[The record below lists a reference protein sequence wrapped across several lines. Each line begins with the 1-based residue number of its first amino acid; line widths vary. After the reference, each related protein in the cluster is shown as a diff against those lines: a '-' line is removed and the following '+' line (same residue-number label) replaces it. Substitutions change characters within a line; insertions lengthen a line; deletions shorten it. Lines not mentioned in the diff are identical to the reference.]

1 MEAINYANGANMT
14 LPQDAQIV
22 QGVSGNAVYLPA
34 GAGTMPIAG
43 NRNEITI
50 SLWRQWD
57 GVVEA
62 DHYRGV
68 FKTANIK
75 AYFDQA
81 TDFLTIELAGTK
93 TVTDIKDDQEQ
104 AHWCFLF
111 SKNGF
116 FKIYKNAELKAEL
129 TTGNYPVDFSE
140 GFTLGGGRTHATF
153 DEVLVYVEILKQE
166 FINGLY
172 HIVSKGTVLGHVE
185 HLIEQSV
192 PLHTPHYL
200 GTVKTPPEGARVN
213 IALGPKNGFNDA
225 SIGDWILIIEPLA
238 QYQKGWCYRW
248 TGSVWQKLDPPANY
262 TAEYSACLK
271 DQLEKCKDLF
281 GDTNFFGSVFC
292 QFLGFNKAVGQS
304 LAANTALLDNLTVKR
319 LLVDNDTNDPLDF
332 ELAINRDVG
341 ILAKNNGKT
350 VFEVLPTGKAFFC
363 GDIITPPFKLIQG
376 QSTPES
382 FEFNN
387 EYLFKIIKNN
397 VLPTSDNTLPFLGYM
412 ECKGTYKGKKIKGL
426 SNYYEKSTKM
436 YYNVVYERNPS
447 LHGVSYY
454 RKGDVKYNVDK
465 FCLNLFYENNTT
477 EVIETLYIIRP
488 YIWDNGRLYE
498 CGLNNLPDLDVP
510 DWENLIKIGHLKF
523 SLNTST
529 TTMELTQ
536 LPQGYSDTYSYGRVY
551 VENGFL
557 KIKQI

>member
-1 MEAINYANGANMT
+1 MEIINYANGSNMT

-43 NRNEITI
+43 NRNELTI

-57 GVVEA
+57 GVVDSA
-62 DHYRGV
+62 AYRGI
-68 FKTANIK
+68 FSTANIK
-75 AYFDQA
+75 AYFDQT
-81 TDFLTIELAGTK
+81 TDFLTVELAGVK
-93 TVTDIKDDQEQ
+93 TVTDVKDDQEQ
-104 AHWCFLF
+104 THWCFLF

-129 TTGNYPVDFSE
+129 TTGNYPIDFSE

-172 HIVSKGTVLGHVE
+172 HLVSKGTVLGHVE

-192 PLHTPHYL
+192 PLHTPRYL

-225 SIGDWILIIEPLA
+225 SIGDWILIIEPLPA
-238 QYQKGWCYRW
+238 YQKGWCYRW

-332 ELAINRDVG
+332 ELAINREVG

-350 VFEVLPTGKAFFC
+350 VFEVTPLGNIYAKDAFLQDGTFT
-363 GDIITPPFKLIQG
+363 GDIYSGPL
-376 QSTPES
+376 E
-382 FEFNN
+382 
-387 EYLFKIIKNN
+387 
-397 VLPTSDNTLPFLGYM
+397 
-412 ECKGTYKGKKIKGL
+412 L
-426 SNYYEKSTKM
+426 SSRE
-436 YYNVVYERNPS
+436 P
-447 LHGVSYY
+447 
-454 RKGDVKYNVDK
+454 
-465 FCLNLFYENNTT
+465 
-477 EVIETLYIIRP
+477 
-488 YIWDNGRLYE
+488 
-498 CGLNNLPDLDVP
+498 
-510 DWENLIKIGHLKF
+510 
-523 SLNTST
+523 TST
-529 TTMELTQ
+529 TIEIKTTDTMKSLYSKYKAFSFYCDVEKGDQSIKKASLSISGGSIPLWGTKRVWVPFPNPPPGGPSGYWSNAPAFGGYADVSDYVLTLYKTGSKKKFYYRVITDIRKTDTQ
-536 LPQGYSDTYSYGRVY
+536 VTGITYKVGDVLLDERIEQHTILKSVGGAKTLKLKDLPTMPPQEAGVIWVDD
-551 VENGFL
+551 N
-557 KIKQI
+557 KILHIS

>member
-14 LPQDAQIV
+14 LPADAQIV

-43 NRNEITI
+43 NRSELTI

-57 GVVEA
+57 GVVDSA
-62 DHYRGV
+62 AYRGI
-68 FKTANIK
+68 FSTANIK

-81 TDFLTIELAGTK
+81 TDFLIIELAGIK
-93 TVTDIKDDQEQ
+93 TVTDIKDDQVQ
-104 AHWCFLF
+104 THWCFLF

-116 FKIYKNAELKAEL
+116 FKVYKNAELKAEL

-172 HIVSKGTVLGHVE
+172 HLVSKGTVLGHVE

-192 PLHTPHYL
+192 PLHTPRYL
-200 GTVKTPPEGARVN
+200 GTVKTPPEGGRVN
-213 IALGPKNGFNDA
+213 IALGPKNGFNEA

-248 TGSVWQKLDPPANY
+248 TGTVWQKLDPPANY

-281 GDTNFFGSVFC
+281 GDTNFFGAVFC

-332 ELAINRDVG
+332 ELAINREVG
-341 ILAKNNGKT
+341 ILAKNNGKA
-350 VFEVLPTGKAFFC
+350 VFEVTPLGNVYAKNAFLQDGTFT
-363 GDIITPPFKLIQG
+363 GDIYSGPLELSSREPLSKTYFFKKNTRIDLYFNEHGALHCFGEGFYKNQRIIEIILTYHSLSWYRSWELIGFDPSRKPVLKVEYQLRQNKNNEDIVWFDERVIEDVKFKTNAYTKTFKLKDLPR
-376 QSTPES
+376 SKPDE
-382 FEFNN
+382 
-387 EYLFKIIKNN
+387 KD
-397 VLPTSDNTLPFLGYM
+397 VL
-412 ECKGTYKGKKIKGL
+412 
-426 SNYYEKSTKM
+426 
-436 YYNVVYERNPS
+436 
-447 LHGVSYY
+447 
-454 RKGDVKYNVDK
+454 
-465 FCLNLFYENNTT
+465 
-477 EVIETLYIIRP
+477 
-488 YIWDNGRLYE
+488 W
-498 CGLNNLPDLDVP
+498 
-510 DWENLIKIGHLKF
+510 
-523 SLNTST
+523 
-529 TTMELTQ
+529 
-536 LPQGYSDTYSYGRVY
+536 
-551 VENGFL
+551 VENGIL
-557 KIKQI
+557 KITE

>member
-14 LPQDAQIV
+14 LPADAQIV

-43 NRNEITI
+43 NRNELTI

-62 DHYRGV
+62 DDYRGI

-104 AHWCFLF
+104 THWCFLF
-111 SKNGF
+111 SKNSF
-116 FKIYKNAELKAEL
+116 FKIYKNAELKAEASV
-129 TTGNYPVDFSE
+129 GNYPVDFSE
-140 GFTLGGGRTHATF
+140 GFTLGGGRTHAIF
-153 DEVLVYVEILKQE
+153 DEVLVYVELLKQE

-192 PLHTPHYL
+192 PLHTPRYL
-200 GTVKTPPEGARVN
+200 GTVKTPPEGGRVN

-292 QFLGFNKAVGQS
+292 QFLGFNKAVGES

-341 ILAKNNGKT
+341 ILAKNNGEA
-350 VFEVLPTGKAFFC
+350 VFEINPLGDVFAKNAFLQDGTFIGEIKNQSFKVLKRDETDGILFEYPNNTKASTIFNNKGEGEWNVSGKYGENMVSAVKISSYWEHLEDGSDLPVGKEKKYKHWHGIKFSFENKPSITFSFGTIEWWFRDYNTGKETYMSTVSSWDDTISDKMKLYQQNLAPENIFF
-363 GDIITPPFKLIQG
+363 PQ
-376 QSTPES
+376 
-382 FEFNN
+382 
-387 EYLFKIIKNN
+387 
-397 VLPTSDNTLPFLGYM
+397 
-412 ECKGTYKGKKIKGL
+412 L
-426 SNYYEKSTKM
+426 SEAIPNK
-436 YYNVVYERNPS
+436 PS
-447 LHGVSYY
+447 QVFFQ
-454 RKGDVKYNVDK
+454 R
-465 FCLNLFYENNTT
+465 
-477 EVIETLYIIRP
+477 I
-488 YIWDNGRLYE
+488 NGRKVL
-498 CGLNNLPDLDVP
+498 C
-510 DWENLIKIGHLKF
+510 I
-523 SLNTST
+523 T
-529 TTMELTQ
+529 
-536 LPQGYSDTYSYGRVY
+536 
-551 VENGFL
+551 
-557 KIKQI
+557 

>member
-1 MEAINYANGANMT
+1 MEIINYANGANMT
-14 LPQDAQIV
+14 LPADAQIV

-43 NRNEITI
+43 NRNELTI

-68 FKTANIK
+68 FSTANIK
-75 AYFDQA
+75 VAFDQA
-81 TDFLTIELAGTK
+81 TDFLTIELADTK

-104 AHWCFLF
+104 THWCFLF

-172 HIVSKGTVLGHVE
+172 HLISKGTVLGHVE

-192 PLHTPHYL
+192 PLHTPRYL

-281 GDTNFFGSVFC
+281 GDTNFFGAVFC

-332 ELAINRDVG
+332 ELAINREVG

-350 VFEVLPTGKAFFC
+350 VFEVTPLGNIYAKDAFLQDGTFT
-363 GDIITPPFKLIQG
+363 GDIYSGPL
-376 QSTPES
+376 E
-382 FEFNN
+382 
-387 EYLFKIIKNN
+387 
-397 VLPTSDNTLPFLGYM
+397 
-412 ECKGTYKGKKIKGL
+412 L
-426 SNYYEKSTKM
+426 SSRE
-436 YYNVVYERNPS
+436 P
-447 LHGVSYY
+447 
-454 RKGDVKYNVDK
+454 
-465 FCLNLFYENNTT
+465 
-477 EVIETLYIIRP
+477 
-488 YIWDNGRLYE
+488 
-498 CGLNNLPDLDVP
+498 
-510 DWENLIKIGHLKF
+510 
-523 SLNTST
+523 TST
-529 TTMELTQ
+529 TIEIKTTDTMKSLYSKYKAFGFYCDVEKGDQSIKKASLSILVGSIPLWGIKRVWVPLPNPLPGWPSGFWRNVPAIGGYANVSDYVLTLYKTGSKKEFYYRVITDINKTDTQ
-536 LPQGYSDTYSYGRVY
+536 VIGITYKVGDVLLDERIEQHTILKSVGGAKTLKLKDLPTMPPQ
-551 VENGFL
+551 EAGFIWVDDN
-557 KIKQI
+557 KILHIS

>member
-1 MEAINYANGANMT
+1 MEIINYANGSNMT
-14 LPQDAQIV
+14 LPEDAQIV

-43 NRNEITI
+43 NRNELTI

-68 FKTANIK
+68 FSTANIK

-93 TVTDIKDDQEQ
+93 TVTDIKDDQVQ
-104 AHWCFLF
+104 THWCFLF

-129 TTGNYPVDFSE
+129 TTGNYTVDFSK

-172 HIVSKGTVLGHVE
+172 HLVSKGTVLGHVE

-192 PLHTPHYL
+192 PLHTPRYL
-200 GTVKTPPEGARVN
+200 GTVKTPPEGGRVN

-332 ELAINRDVG
+332 ELAINREVG

-350 VFEVLPTGKAFFC
+350 VFEVTPLGNVYAKNATMIDGYFSGELNTPTLKLLKKTPETIPFSFTSGQTARDMFNSIGKRNNSSATGSFK
-363 GDIITPPFKLIQG
+363 GRQIVKISSGEKIKIITDWRSWNRYAGIW
-376 QSTPES
+376 
-382 FEFNN
+382 
-387 EYLFKIIKNN
+387 EYLKCEEDYYYVHII
-397 VLPTSDNTLPFLGYM
+397 T
-412 ECKGTYKGKKIKGL
+412 
-426 SNYYEKSTKM
+426 
-436 YYNVVYERNPS
+436 
-447 LHGVSYY
+447 
-454 RKGDVKYNVDK
+454 
-465 FCLNLFYENNTT
+465 
-477 EVIETLYIIRP
+477 
-488 YIWDNGRLYE
+488 DNGVFEYGTFKYGDKDKR
-498 CGLNNLPDLDVP
+498 
-510 DWENLIKIGHLKF
+510 
-523 SLNTST
+523 
-529 TTMELTQ
+529 
-536 LPQGYSDTYSYGRVY
+536 PQGYLNPDYAGGAPEYCGSLSINKLDENISFYFTGNFETFMLSNLPTTLPNEVGIVWVDTQGYLR
-551 VENGFL
+551 L
-557 KIKQI
+557 KL